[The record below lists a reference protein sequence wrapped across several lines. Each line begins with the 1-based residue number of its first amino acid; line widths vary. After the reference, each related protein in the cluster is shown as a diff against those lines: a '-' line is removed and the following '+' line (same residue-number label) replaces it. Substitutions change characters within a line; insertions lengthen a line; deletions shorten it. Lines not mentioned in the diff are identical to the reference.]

1 MHRLPQPQSPDSF
14 SLDSSNS
21 SNSLNSLNSSRYSEL
36 CPNAQVFLLPVI
48 GLLIT

>member
-21 SNSLNSLNSSRYSEL
+21 SNSLNSSRYSEL